1 MYLPLSV
8 FKILRSLGMRERE
21 SPGEFCFLNREA
33 VVKAI
38 NARFPPTAFQ
48 CFETQIRWR
57 TPIGQDAEKAVRQ
70 YINTQQAV
78 NSSAINAAWA
88 QSHQPIHQLTFIL
101 DFTNF
106 SFVSGGQRYTLN
118 DLQELY
124 PNPKVQPHANLSG
137 IDLSGI
143 RINHCVI
150 RNVSLA
156 NANLDGS
163 SLGGLHLENTFLTGA
178 SLRNA
183 RLGQLRFTN
192 SSFAEVDISG
202 AFLNAVQLDG
212 HCIPGEFTFSEV
224 SYAYLLKALLFSIF
238 RQNGFSEAGSNIK
251 RPHTVFLF
259 NNTSGL
265 SGLRNSRIKHYIEW
279 YDYVFRKLSTFKLLS
294 FNEKFRFSIALI
306 YTKVW
311 GSLSVLAFQGLI
323 LNLVFATY
331 YYFNNDKF
339 NHLPPDD
346 FLSSFYFSIV
356 TFVTLGYG
364 DIFPKIG
371 GGQIAVM
378 LEVILGYITLGAFV
392 FLIGQRA
399 SART

>member
-21 SPGEFCFLNREA
+21 SPGEFWFLNREA

-202 AFLNAVQLDG
+202 AFLNAVQLDD

-224 SYAYLLKALLFSIF
+224 KLGSRLDHTTAYVDLPS
-238 RQNGFSEAGSNIK
+238 
-251 RPHTVFLF
+251 
-259 NNTSGL
+259 
-265 SGLRNSRIKHYIEW
+265 
-279 YDYVFRKLSTFKLLS
+279 
-294 FNEKFRFSIALI
+294 
-306 YTKVW
+306 
-311 GSLSVLAFQGLI
+311 
-323 LNLVFATY
+323 LNLV
-331 YYFNNDKF
+331 
-339 NHLPPDD
+339 
-346 FLSSFYFSIV
+346 
-356 TFVTLGYG
+356 
-364 DIFPKIG
+364 
-371 GGQIAVM
+371 
-378 LEVILGYITLGAFV
+378 
-392 FLIGQRA
+392 
-399 SART
+399 